1 VGSNSDA
8 IIAALDVG
16 TNSFHLVVAKPV
28 ENGFEVIASEK
39 EVIRLG
45 HGAGDMKQLEPEA
58 IERGLASL
66 KRMREIAEVHNAE
79 LRAVATSAVREAKN
93 RNEFLKRARKEAG
106 VNLEIISGI
115 EEARLIHLGAKY
127 AVAVGE
133 QPMLLCD
140 IGGGSTEIVIA
151 VGDEI
156 LLSRS
161 FKLGAVR
168 LTDRFF
174 STDALHPSAV
184 SSCRKFVRSMLAT
197 IKPEVAELGFEV
209 AVGSSGTVEALA
221 KLIQQLNKQ
230 PEPKSFNRY
239 EFSTDDITKVLD
251 LLADVPTAKERQKA
265 FGLDASRA
273 DIILAGAVILESVAL
288 STALKAV
295 VPLTKYYNTAALQA
309 LLTPAL

>member
-1 VGSNSDA
+1 MGSESEA
-8 IIAALDVG
+8 AIAALDIG

-28 ENGFEVIASEK
+28 ETGFEVITSEK

-58 IERGLASL
+58 IERGIASL
-66 KRMREIAEVHNAE
+66 KRMRAVADVHGAK

-93 RNEFLKRARKEAG
+93 RNEFIKRARKEADIE
-106 VNLEIISGI
+106 VEVISGI
-115 EEARLIHLGAKY
+115 EEARLIHLGARY

-140 IGGGSTEIVIA
+140 IGGGSTELVVA
-151 VGDEI
+151 AGDEI
-156 LLSRS
+156 LLARS

-174 STDALHPSAV
+174 STDALHPSAL

-197 IKPEVAELGFEV
+197 IKPEVLELGFEI
-209 AVGSSGTVEALA
+209 AVGSSGSVEAVA
-221 KLIQQLNKQ
+221 KLIRKLNNE

-239 EFSTDDITKVLD
+239 EFSAKDVTKMLD
-251 LLADVPTAKERQKA
+251 LLADAPTVKERAQI
-265 FGLDASRA
+265 FGLDSSRA
-273 DIILAGAVILESVAL
+273 DIILARAV
-288 STALKAV
+288 
-295 VPLTKYYNTAALQA
+295 
-309 LLTPAL
+309 

>member
-1 VGSNSDA
+1 MGSNSDA

-58 IERGLASL
+58 IERGISSL

-133 QPMLLCD
+133 QPMLL
-140 IGGGSTEIVIA
+140 
-151 VGDEI
+151 
-156 LLSRS
+156 
-161 FKLGAVR
+161 
-168 LTDRFF
+168 
-174 STDALHPSAV
+174 
-184 SSCRKFVRSMLAT
+184 
-197 IKPEVAELGFEV
+197 
-209 AVGSSGTVEALA
+209 
-221 KLIQQLNKQ
+221 
-230 PEPKSFNRY
+230 
-239 EFSTDDITKVLD
+239 
-251 LLADVPTAKERQKA
+251 
-265 FGLDASRA
+265 
-273 DIILAGAVILESVAL
+273 
-288 STALKAV
+288 
-295 VPLTKYYNTAALQA
+295 
-309 LLTPAL
+309 